1 MVLVNG
7 RHCAENRAAKKAP
20 PMRDLVFVA
29 YVAAIL
35 LLAFKRPFIFTLVY
49 AYIDICSPQRL
60 SYFMLNSVPLSL
72 IVFGLAV
79 LGFLVSDDKQNVRV
93 SPRWALL
100 VVLLIYCGY
109 TTTVAVEPVAAL
121 EKWAW
126 VWKALV
132 FAAFLPLTLTTRLRI
147 EALMLTMVLC
157 VSALIV
163 TGGIKTLAGGGGYG
177 VLVLLIYDNSGLFEG
192 SIISCV
198 AITVIPLIIWLA
210 KHGTIFKPDWRVKGY
225 ALALIFSC
233 MLIPV
238 GTQARTGL
246 ICIAVL
252 GILLLRFVK
261 YRLVYLGA
269 IALLGAVSIPFLP
282 ASMTQR
288 AETIKD
294 YKQDESAYTRIAI
307 WQWTWEFA
315 KTHPMGGGFSSY
327 LQNRIQYDIKHKQDP
342 NNPYDDYMEEGETK
356 QIVDAGRAF
365 HSSYFEMLGEQGY
378 PGLVIWLI
386 IHVGG
391 IWRMEMLSRLYR
403 RRKREDEE
411 WVAPLAT
418 ALQNA
423 HIIYLVGC
431 LFVGI
436 AFQPFVYMLV
446 ALQISLDTYLAR
458 RRKEAAWRPIKSLR
472 LHANSSD
479 GKAAAAV

>member
-1 MVLVNG
+1 
-7 RHCAENRAAKKAP
+7 
-20 PMRDLVFVA
+20 MRDLIFVA

-35 LLAFKRPFIFTLVY
+35 LLAFNRPFIFTLVY

-79 LGFLVSDDKQNVRV
+79 IGFLVSDDKHNVRV

-100 VVLLIYCGY
+100 VLLLIYCGY

-121 EKWAW
+121 DKWSW

-147 EALMLTMVLC
+147 EALVLTMVLC

-163 TGGIKTLAGGGGYG
+163 TGAIKTLAGGGGYG

-198 AITVIPLIIWLA
+198 AITVIPLILWLA
-210 KHGTIFKPDWRVKGY
+210 QHGTIFKPDWRVRIY
-225 ALALIFSC
+225 AAALIFSC
-233 MLIPV
+233 ILIPV

-246 ICIAVL
+246 VCVAVL
-252 GILLLRFVK
+252 GLLMLRFV
-261 YRLVYLGA
+261 RFRFAYLAA
-269 IALLGAVSIPFLP
+269 IALLGAASIPFLP
-282 ASMTQR
+282 ASLTQR

-307 WQWTWEFA
+307 WKWTWEFA
-315 KTHPMGGGFSSY
+315 KTHPMGGGFNSY
-327 LQNRIQYDIKHKQDP
+327 LQNHIQYDIKQKKDP
-342 NNPYDDYMEEGETK
+342 NNPYDDYVVEGETK
-356 QIVDAGRAF
+356 QIVDSGRAF

-403 RRKREDEE
+403 RRKLDGEE
-411 WVAPLAT
+411 WIAPLAT

-423 HIIYLVGC
+423 HIVYLIGC

-472 LHANSSD
+472 LHANKTEER
-479 GKAAAAV
+479 GPAAA